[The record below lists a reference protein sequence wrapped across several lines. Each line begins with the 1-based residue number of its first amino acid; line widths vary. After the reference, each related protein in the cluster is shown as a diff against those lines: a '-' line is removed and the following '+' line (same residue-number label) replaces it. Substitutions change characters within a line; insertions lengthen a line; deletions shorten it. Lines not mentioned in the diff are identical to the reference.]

1 MVLVGHVCVYE
12 TKFNSLIINIGVVR
26 ETAISNYSNIKG
38 NVSMNIYYVY
48 AYLRKDGTPY
58 YIGKGKG
65 RRITATHNV
74 SVPKN
79 KSDIVFLECNLTEI
93 GALAL
98 ERRMIA
104 WYGRKDLGTGIL
116 RNLTDGG
123 EGASGAIRSD
133 RHKQILREM
142 KLGKSRSADTIEKI
156 KNNTPRLTGEKN
168 GMYGKTHSQNTL
180 DKIRQKATGKKYS
193 SETNAKKGNPLD
205 KNGRAKSVMT
215 PNGMFTTIT
224 EASQNLDVCY
234 HTILNRV
241 KSSSKQF
248 VGYYF
253 IS

>member
-1 MVLVGHVCVYE
+1 MH
-12 TKFNSLIINIGVVR
+12 
-26 ETAISNYSNIKG
+26 
-38 NVSMNIYYVY
+38 IYYVY

-65 RRITATHNV
+65 RRITAAHNV
-74 SVPKN
+74 SVPTN
-79 KSDIVFLECNLTEI
+79 KSDIVFLERNLTEI

-123 EGASGAIRSD
+123 EGASGAIRSNK
-133 RHKQILREM
+133 HKQILREI
-142 KLGKSRSADTIEKI
+142 KLGKSRSDETIEKI
-156 KNNTPRLTGEKN
+156 KINTPRLTGEKN
-168 GMYGKTHSQNTL
+168 GMYGKKHSQGTL

-193 SETNAKKGNPLD
+193 SETNAKKGNSLD

-224 EASQNLDVCY
+224 EASQKLNVCY

-241 KSSSKQF
+241 KSSSEQF